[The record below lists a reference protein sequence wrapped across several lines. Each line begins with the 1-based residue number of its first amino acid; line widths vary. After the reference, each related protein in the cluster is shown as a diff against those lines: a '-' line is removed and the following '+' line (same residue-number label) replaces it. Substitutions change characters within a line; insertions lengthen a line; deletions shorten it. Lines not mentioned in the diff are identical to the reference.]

1 MISVAPV
8 GIFGFGVVRVIQGRS
23 DWSVMAVRLK
33 RLFYKNKTAVGTGP
47 EIFGRLAIFVFCAY
61 GHGQIM
67 SSRLFHTFD
76 REKSVNCFIL

>member
-47 EIFGRLAIFVFCAY
+47 EIFGRLAIFVFVP
-61 GHGQIM
+61 M
-67 SSRLFHTFD
+67 VTVRLCLADFFTLSTA
-76 REKSVNCFIL
+76 KNV